1 MTKTEMQVME
11 FFWETGKSYTFAE
24 LQKYFTEKKGW
35 KKQTL
40 NTYLR
45 NLHMKEFIKK
55 ELIDRKTVYTEISRK
70 EYEQK
75 KAEDFLQKNYKG
87 KLHNFLAALTGKNIV
102 TKDDEKE
109 LLRYLE
115 EEKDGKL

>member
-1 MTKTEMQVME
+1 MGDRKKLYLCRTSKVFYRE
-11 FFWETGKSYTFAE
+11 
-24 LQKYFTEKKGW
+24 KGW

-55 ELIDRKTVYTEISRK
+55 ELIDRKTVYTAISRK

>member
-1 MTKTEMQVME
+1 ME
-11 FFWETGKSYTFAE
+11 RIWLDFYP
-24 LQKYFTEKKGW
+24 
-35 KKQTL
+35 
-40 NTYLR
+40 
-45 NLHMKEFIKK
+45 
-55 ELIDRKTVYTEISRK
+55 
-70 EYEQK
+70 
-75 KAEDFLQKNYKG
+75 EDFLQKNYKG